1 MGVISFFNVIF
12 LKGPLMGLASFSF
25 YLGVKLML
33 LLDSYSSYYSDIF
46 IKSMSKFLI
55 LLSSSSDETIEL
67 SKGAGFKLI
76 IYLGSLYYA
85 F

>member
-1 MGVISFFNVIF
+1 
-12 LKGPLMGLASFSF
+12 
-25 YLGVKLML
+25 ML

>member
-1 MGVISFFNVIF
+1 
-12 LKGPLMGLASFSF
+12 MGLDSFSS
-25 YLGVKLML
+25 YLGLKLML

-55 LLSSSSDETIEL
+55 LLSSSSDETMEL